1 MSWNERVGRILLLG
15 AILALAWIG
24 QGLLRSDPPHIFDG
38 LIILTLGAIA
48 FASLVSWSNER
59 SASESRWIT
68 RLRAVAERSPQSVA
82 LIGAGVLC
90 WAASLWF
97 ASDPRMIPWPALAAW
112 AGGIALLLA
121 GAWRLRPEG
130 IPIAEPHVIE
140 TNDADASAPPADV
153 DAPAPDDPP
162 SAPPDR
168 SDALAPD
175 GPPIAPPDEAAPPR
189 YARWELLALLVI
201 TLIALAAR
209 TALLTSIPHNFGGD
223 EGEMGMVARDVL
235 NGVVRDPFATGWL
248 SHPTLWFFMQSLA
261 LQAFGN
267 NVFGLRLLSAL
278 IGTATV
284 PMLYVFARPL
294 FGRANALMAAALLA
308 AYHMHIHFSRIALN
322 NIVDPLLLLAAFAAF
337 FHGYRTQRPFSFA
350 LAGVAM
356 GLSQHFYMG
365 ARLTPL
371 LMLFVLA
378 HQILLDRRR
387 IFALR
392 WQLALMLLGFVLGFG
407 PLLRHFILNPNEFN
421 ARLSIVGIVQSGW
434 VKDRL
439 AEGLSLPQI
448 LLAQARGA
456 FGGFIYEKDHSA
468 FYDPQMP
475 LLDRASSI
483 LFVLG
488 LALALRRWRRPES
501 ALLAAWVVGMA
512 VFGAML
518 LIDPP
523 QSARYVI
530 ASPAMCLLIALAISQ
545 ILALLRWALPLTP
558 RVAAAA
564 GAAAVVLLAVWNLNF
579 YFREYSP
586 RYSYGWLN
594 TEVATDIG
602 LYLEQQ
608 PDNVFVYFFGI
619 PRMFYTNGAIRFI
632 AWGVP
637 GYDVAEPITSPDM
650 LPPPPSGY
658 RPVFI
663 FLPERLGEL
672 HVVQG
677 RYPDGALEQTDA
689 VSEKS
694 TLFLSYAPR

>member
-1 MSWNERVGRILLLG
+1 MSWNERAGRVLLLG

-48 FASLVSWSNER
+48 FASLVSWSHAQ
-59 SASESRWIT
+59 SASESGWVA
-68 RLRAVAERSPQSVA
+68 RLRAVAERSPQGVA
-82 LIGAGVLC
+82 LLGAGVLC

-97 ASDPRMIPWPALAAW
+97 DSDPRMIPWPALAAW
-112 AGGIALLLA
+112 LGGIALLLA
-121 GAWRLRPEG
+121 GSWRLRPER
-130 IPIAEPHVIE
+130 ISSTDPHVIE
-140 TNDADASAPPADV
+140 KSDADASAPPA
-153 DAPAPDDPP
+153 AA
-162 SAPPDR
+162 
-168 SDALAPD
+168 DALAPE

-189 YARWELLALLVI
+189 YARWELLALLAI

-209 TALLTSIPHNFGGD
+209 TALLSSIPHNFGGD
-223 EGEMGMVARDVL
+223 EGEMGMAARDVL
-235 NGVVRDPFATGWL
+235 SGVVRDPFATGWL

-261 LQAFGN
+261 LRAFGN

-278 IGTATV
+278 IGTATI

-308 AYHMHIHFSRIALN
+308 VYHMHIHFSRIALN

-337 FHGYRTQRPFSFA
+337 FHGYRTARPLSFA
-350 LAGVAM
+350 LAGVAV
-356 GLSQHFYMG
+356 GLGQHFYMG
-365 ARLTPL
+365 ARLAPL
-371 LMLFVLA
+371 LVLFVLA

-387 IFALR
+387 VFALR

-407 PLLRHFILNPNEFN
+407 PLLRFFILNPTQFN
-421 ARLSIVGIVQSGW
+421 ARLSIVGIFPSGW

-439 AEGLSLPQI
+439 AEGLSWPQI
-448 LLAQARGA
+448 LIAQARGA

-475 LLDRASSI
+475 LLDSASSI

-488 LALALRRWRRPES
+488 LALAIRRWRRPEA
-501 ALLAAWVVGMA
+501 ALLAAWVLGVA

-545 ILALLRWALPLTP
+545 TMALLRWALPLTP
-558 RVAAAA
+558 RLAAAI
-564 GAAAVVLLAVWNLNF
+564 GAAAVVLLAAWNLNF

-586 RYSYGWLN
+586 RYTYGWLN

-602 LYLEQQ
+602 LYLDQQ
-608 PDNVFVYFFGI
+608 PDNVFVYFFGV

-632 AWGVP
+632 ALGVP
-637 GYDVAEPITSPDM
+637 GYDVVDPITSPDM

-677 RYPDGALEQTDA
+677 RYPDGALDQADA

-694 TLFLSYAPR
+694 TLFLTYAPR